1 MENTR
6 VFSSQSQTGLQ
17 KQMTGPIQL
26 LHFLFSYS
34 FFFFFSSPH
43 LRTNEKK
50 KHILVTEYWNGWY
63 RLSFREVWACL
74 VS

>member
-26 LHFLFSYS
+26 LHFLFSDS
-34 FFFFFSSPH
+34 LFFSCPH

-50 KHILVTEYWNGWY
+50 NTFL
-63 RLSFREVWACL
+63 
-74 VS
+74 